1 MLEEKKRSGKKV
13 NAWIPDDLYSKV
25 DDLKYRTWTEA
36 IVNGLELLVRSTE
49 KVQIDINEVQE
60 STAKSTLDDSKVQQ
74 STSQSTVDD
83 FEVQKVHTENE
94 GELRELRVKVIEQ
107 REHIETL
114 KAELE
119 KASQREVTLQRT
131 HDNLQHTHDN
141 YMAQMQTLIKQ
152 NVIEAPGAKKSWWR
166 FW

>member
-1 MLEEKKRSGKKV
+1 MK
-13 NAWIPDDLYSKV
+13 
-25 DDLKYRTWTEA
+25 
-36 IVNGLELLVRSTE
+36 IVLTKTGIT
-49 KVQIDINEVQE
+49 
-60 STAKSTLDDSKVQQ
+60 
-74 STSQSTVDD
+74 
-83 FEVQKVHTENE
+83 
-94 GELRELRVKVIEQ
+94 GELRVKVIEQ

-119 KASQREVTLQRT
+119 KASQREVTLQCT

-152 NVIEAPGAKKSWWR
+152 NVIEAPGAKKPWWR